1 MRYPF
6 KIILPIILLLS
17 LVISC
22 NFPANPVSE
31 NSRATINGVDTTQD
45 VKTSSTSSLEMPPA
59 VKTDELKP
67 INGTAIAAV
76 SITPLQLT
84 PLGGKATITSTEDTN
99 CRKGPG
105 TMYEIVGKLMVGQ
118 TSDVVA
124 KYQSGKFWL
133 IKNPANPTQECWVW
147 DETTKVTG
155 DIASLPEATPP
166 ATPEITLSLT
176 IYAII
181 SPINYNGACP
191 VTVDLTGN
199 YTINTPAIISYQWYL
214 GDLLVSSGAATAG
227 SSGTFTSIDQ
237 ITITNTTTNPIR
249 LKASAPPKTVTTYP
263 IGFSIIC
270 N

>member
-1 MRYPF
+1 MT
-6 KIILPIILLLS
+6 
-17 LVISC
+17 ISPD
-22 NFPANPVSE
+22 N
-31 NSRATINGVDTTQD
+31 
-45 VKTSSTSSLEMPPA
+45 KT
-59 VKTDELKP
+59 V
-67 INGTAIAAV
+67 IAAV
-76 SITPLQLT
+76 SVTPSQLT
-84 PLGGKATITSTEDTN
+84 PTGGKATITSTEDTN

-105 TMYEIVGKLMVGQ
+105 VMYEKVGELLVGQ
-118 TSDVVA
+118 TSEVVA
-124 KYQSGKFWL
+124 TYQNGKFWL

-155 DIASLPEATPP
+155 NVTDLPEATPP
-166 ATPEITLSLT
+166 PTPEVTLNLT

-199 YTINTPAIISYQWYL
+199 YTINTPAIISYQWYI
-214 GDLLVSSGAATAG
+214 GDLLVSSGAVTAG

-237 ITITNTTTNPIR
+237 ITITSTTTNPIR